1 MNKSFDKNLRIKLG
15 AEQYRLNKSKAG
27 RCGSSAGQPRPYA
40 KALMLRA
47 RLYSPK
53 IVGQTLSVSPKH
65 PYLRF
70 QPGNTYLWEV
80 LEEGLGRIEGV
91 EIESQE
97 IIEHFFVR
105 KKSEK

>member
-1 MNKSFDKNLRIKLG
+1 MNKSFDRDLRLKLG

-53 IVGQTLSVSPKH
+53 IVGQTLPVSPKH

-80 LEEGLGRIEGV
+80 FEEGLGRIEGV
-91 EIESQE
+91 EIEAKE
-97 IIEHFFVR
+97 IIEHFIVR
-105 KKSEK
+105 RKNG